1 MHICCV
7 YLVLTVCVFPDGV
20 NIHVKS
26 GPGIWRIPFGFQLVP
41 AGIMCF
47 GLLFATESPRWLAQ
61 KGRNDE
67 ALKCLAH
74 LRRLSPEHE
83 AVRMEMAGECRRLV
97 QSLLSAAFTG
107 GEVTDP

>member
-1 MHICCV
+1 MV
-7 YLVLTVCVFPDGV
+7 YADGV
-20 NIHVKS
+20 NKHIKS

-61 KGRNDE
+61 KGRNHE
-67 ALKCLAH
+67 ALTNLAK

-83 AVRMEMAGECRRLV
+83 SVRMEMAGKGCLFPW
-97 QSLLSAAFTG
+97 QCMLLTRKQKSRHPLKKRGLRARA
-107 GEVTDP
+107 